1 MRSLIRK
8 RKQGNFLRKISN
20 EERVLLDPNKKL
32 KLLRNLN
39 SSNLQF
45 EEETNIVSS
54 ERQQRKR
61 KIYKILGNNKNEMI
75 EK

>member
-1 MRSLIRK
+1 
-8 RKQGNFLRKISN
+8 
-20 EERVLLDPNKKL
+20 
-32 KLLRNLN
+32 LN
-39 SSNLQF
+39 SINLQF